1 MNWGGAVIGVLVIVG
16 VVSLVWYTIAK
27 ERAQAL
33 EREQRALERGWAYS
47 RSGGLYSLQGSEG
60 GASWTLVVHSSQK
73 NRPAKGVWKA
83 DSPSLPG
90 GVVAVGSK
98 AMAFFLKNPLG
109 NRLAQWGMRVS
120 VSGEDVTRAWNR
132 LVEGCE
138 EVDTGDADFASR
150 YAVLATDT
158 AQARKLL
165 SGEVI
170 RAVLE
175 WDGRHKLGRAFQGE
189 VEILWS
195 DAGLM
200 VTWNGSP
207 LLKPDDMAGFVEL
220 CLGIHGPLNRGW

>member
-1 MNWGGAVIGVLVIVG
+1 MNWGGAGIGIIVIVG
-16 VVSLVWYTIAK
+16 VVSLIWYTVAK
-27 ERAQAL
+27 ERAQAQA
-33 EREQRALERGWAYS
+33 REQWAIERGWTYS
-47 RSGGLYSLQGSEG
+47 RSGGLYTLQASEG

-73 NRPAKGVWKA
+73 NRPAKSIWKTS
-83 DSPSLPG
+83 SPSLPG

-120 VSGEDVTRAWNR
+120 ASGEDVTSAWDR
-132 LVEGCE
+132 LMQGCE
-138 EVDTGDADFASR
+138 EVDTGDTDFGAR
-150 YAVLATDT
+150 YSVLTTDA

-175 WDGRHKLGRAFQGE
+175 WEGLHKIGRASQGK

-200 VTWNGSP
+200 VTWDGPP
-207 LLKPDDMAGFVEL
+207 LLKPDDMNRFVEL
-220 CLGIHGPLNRGW
+220 CLTIRAPLDRSW